1 MTISEM
7 GHFIRARRE
16 YLKLRQEDLSELSG
30 ITIKTIHLIES
41 GSGNPSLITIEKLSI
56 VLGLELVLQ
65 VKQRI

>member
-7 GHFIRARRE
+7 GIFIRVRRE

-41 GSGNPSLITIEKLSI
+41 GSGNPSFITIEKLSI

-65 VKQRI
+65 VKQSI